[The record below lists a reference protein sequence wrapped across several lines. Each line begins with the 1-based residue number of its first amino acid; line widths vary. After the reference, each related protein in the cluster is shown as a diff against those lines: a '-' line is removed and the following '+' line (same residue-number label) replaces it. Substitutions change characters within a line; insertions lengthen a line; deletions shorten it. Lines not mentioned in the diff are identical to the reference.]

1 MTRRFPK
8 FSASRLITGVLFI
21 SASILPASAQNS
33 TRVLSRQ
40 RAAGDAYG
48 HRGASV
54 DVRRGRLSRRSPM
67 KIRAREGDTIAAL
80 AERFNVTAEEVAQL
94 NNLPTTSL
102 LRARQEVLVP
112 SVSPRG
118 YKASTVSIVDKAP
131 AENISTREGKQ
142 RISLTDG
149 TIIDADEIWE
159 SEQGVRY
166 RRGGVTHLVTRDR
179 VRSIERAEQV
189 KQDVGNTPIVKLVEV
204 STIRN
209 DAPAQPVWI
218 HLVGGARVE
227 ADEVNESANGAWYRR
242 GNLSIFLERSRI
254 ERIEREAAQPPTPSN
269 VETARAWTERG
280 WSTGNAHFDRLIR
293 ENGTRYGVDPYLIF
307 CVMEQESHFHP
318 RVVSPKGAR
327 GLMQLM
333 PGTGAHYGVRNPF
346 DPAQNIMGGTKY
358 LKKLLE
364 QFNGRVDLVL
374 AGYNAGEGAVMKYG
388 RNVPPY
394 KETRNYVKK
403 IGARYRQGKPVSTVE
418 TPDAVASRLR

>member
-1 MTRRFPK
+1 MTRRFPR
-8 FSASRLITGVLFI
+8 FNASSLLTGVLFI
-21 SASILPASAQNS
+21 SASILPAAAQESAS
-33 TRVLSRQ
+33 VLTRQ
-40 RAAGDAYG
+40 PATGGAYG
-48 HRGASV
+48 HRAASV
-54 DVRRGRLSRRSPM
+54 DARRVRLSSRSPM

-80 AERFNVTAEEVAQL
+80 AERFNVPAEEVAQL
-94 NNLPTTSL
+94 NNLPMTSQ

-118 YKASTVSIVDKAP
+118 YKASTATIVDKAP
-131 AENISTREGKQ
+131 AEIVSVREGKQ
-142 RISLTDG
+142 SISLTDG
-149 TIIDADEIWE
+149 TSIEADEVWE

-166 RRGGVTHLVTRDR
+166 RRGGVTHLVARER
-179 VRSIERAEQV
+179 VRSIERAGQV
-189 KQDVGNTPIVKLVEV
+189 SQEVGNTPVVKLVDV
-204 STIRN
+204 SAIRN

-227 ADEVNESANGAWYRR
+227 ADEVNESAAGAWYRR

-254 ERIEREAAQPPTPSN
+254 ERIEREAVQPPSA
-269 VETARAWTERG
+269 VDTARSWTERG
-280 WSTGNAHFDRLIR
+280 WSTGSAQIDKLIR

-333 PGTGAHYGVRNPF
+333 PGTGAHYGVRNAF

-364 QFNGRVDLVL
+364 QFSGRVDLVL

-388 RNVPPY
+388 RSVPPY
-394 KETRNYVKK
+394 RETRDYVKK
-403 IGARYRQGKPVSTVE
+403 ISARYKKGKPLGAAE